1 MLIGCG
7 IMLAVDLQAEFR
19 LFRFSLFSNK
29 NWIVQQVSYA
39 LLLIY
44 ILLTGVF
51 DGGQFIYF
59 SF

>member
-1 MLIGCG
+1 MLLYDIQEEYK
-7 IMLAVDLQAEFR
+7 I
-19 LFRFSLFSNK
+19 FRFSFFSNK
-29 NWIVQQVSYA
+29 NWVIQEMSYA

-44 ILLTGVF
+44 ILLAGVF